1 MRVVLLVAVA
11 ALLFAISCGPLCRS
25 AAAQYHDGVYI
36 AGGYNGTTSSIQTG
50 WGLFRYDANAQ
61 TMTTVTIPGGNC
73 HGIAMDFDNRS
84 LVFTVQRPPQ
94 VVSNGPGGAGAIA
107 IPGGVE
113 AGLYRWNP
121 STGRV
126 TTIAADI
133 EMFFRA
139 GKVLVNQD
147 GDYVVASR
155 TKSRGDLL
163 FKVDRSGAISTILGS
178 TQLGRASR
186 LDGAIRVDPDT
197 GHYLVCDYTSSTT
210 SSIRYPVLE
219 VADDGTWRN
228 WSNGGAH
235 GWDGRYSAPY
245 DLRTGEIAGPSGS
258 YVYRLSPGRD
268 TRTTL
273 GTIVGLVSGTS
284 LRVAEWDLQ
293 SAPTRRWV
301 AIGYEAYSS
310 DPYENLIYHI
320 DEVSRTATATFLSP
334 QKMTINHDLVFW
346 RGRHLQTVKTGPRQW
361 DIRVSAPALAGQR
374 YAVAMSMRGIRP
386 GTLLPDGRRLL
397 LNVDSLALLTLGN
410 WIPGVFRPGPG
421 VLDANGEAVASIDV
435 RGLPEIGWPFWIGA
449 VVLDPSGPAG
459 IGLVPDPIVIRL

>member
-1 MRVVLLVAVA
+1 MRVVLLAVVA
-11 ALLFAISCGPLCRS
+11 ALLPAVLAQS
-25 AAAQYHDGVYI
+25 ATAQYHSGVYI
-36 AGGYNGTTSSIQTG
+36 GGGYNGTTSSLQTA
-50 WGLFRYDANAQ
+50 WGIFRYDANAG

-84 LVFTVQRPPQ
+84 LVFAVQRPAQ
-94 VVSNGPGGAGAIA
+94 VVSSGPEGSGAVA

-113 AGLYRWNP
+113 SGLYRWNP
-121 STGRV
+121 TNGQISTIV
-126 TTIAADI
+126 SNI

-139 GKVLVNQD
+139 GKICVNQD
-147 GDYVVASR
+147 GDYVIGSR
-155 TKSRGDLL
+155 TKSNGYVV
-163 FKVDRSGAISTILGS
+163 FKVDQAGAISTILG
-178 TQLGRASR
+178 TPQLGRAGR
-186 LDGAIRVDPDT
+186 FDGAIRIDPDT
-197 GHYLVCDYTSSTT
+197 GHYLVCDYTSNTT

-219 VADDGTWRN
+219 VQEDGTSRN
-228 WSNGGAH
+228 WSTGGAY

-258 YVYRLSPGRD
+258 YVYRLTPGVD
-268 TRTTL
+268 ARTTL
-273 GTIVGLVSGTS
+273 GTIVNLASGTQV
-284 LRVAEWDLQ
+284 RVAEWDLQ
-293 SAPTRRWV
+293 SAPSRRWV
-301 AIGYEAYSS
+301 AVGYEGFSN
-310 DPYENLIYHI
+310 DPYENVLYHI
-320 DEVSRTATATFLSP
+320 DEVSRSATATFLSP
-334 QKMTINHDLVFW
+334 KKMTINHDLVFW

-361 DIRVSAPALAGQR
+361 DLRVSAPAHAGQR

-397 LNVDSLALLTLGN
+397 LNIDTLALLTLGN

-449 VVLDPSGPAG
+449 VVLDPAGPAG